1 MVQIF
6 KETEVQLSTF
16 KLKMPLCM
24 GSLISHH
31 HILTTKYCFGSDKYE
46 EIHGSDYAYEEIMKW
61 DQKGRVMKSNNSICN
76 FDTKQINRLTTL
88 IVNLYTVNKNICFIS
103 MTRPD
108 ICSISKSVDWKDCW
122 EKILS

>member
-1 MVQIF
+1 
-6 KETEVQLSTF
+6 
-16 KLKMPLCM
+16 M

-76 FDTKQINRLTTL
+76 FDTEQIKRITTL
-88 IVNLYTVNKNICFIS
+88 IVLSFILSIKTFVFIS
-103 MTRPD
+103 NDSSRY
-108 ICSISKSVDWKDCW
+108 
-122 EKILS
+122 LLHQ